1 MKNKLF
7 LGLASVLMIA
17 FFSSCDKMPQ
27 AEIDAANNA
36 VEQAKV
42 AGAEIYL
49 SEQYLAVQDSMKV
62 AMENLELQK
71 SKLFRNYDEPKLQLA
86 KVAELAAQLEQNT
99 VIKKE
104 EVKTEVQSAIE
115 QVKTVQ
121 TENNDL
127 LAKAPKGKE
136 GKAALEAIKSD
147 IDAVNNSMVE
157 IENLFNQGEYKVALD
172 KVTVLSEKA
181 VSINNELK
189 EAIEKAKRARR
200 S

>member
-1 MKNKLF
+1 MKKKLF
-7 LGLASVLMIA
+7 LGLASAIVIA

-27 AEIDAANNA
+27 AEIDAAKNA

-49 SEQYLAVQDSMKV
+49 SEQYIALQDSMKV
-62 AMENLELQK
+62 AMENVELKK

-86 KVAELAAQLEQNT
+86 KVVELAVQVQENT
-99 VIKKE
+99 VAKKE
-104 EVKTEVQSAIE
+104 EVKNEVIAAIE
-115 QVKTVQ
+115 QVKAVQ

-147 IDAVNNSMVE
+147 IDVINNSMVE
-157 IENLFNQGEYKVALD
+157 VENIFNQGEYKAALD
-172 KVTVLSEKA
+172 KVTVLNEKA
-181 VSINNELK
+181 NSINTELK
-189 EAIEKAKRARR
+189 EAIEKSKRGKRN
-200 S
+200 

>member
-1 MKNKLF
+1 MKKKLF
-7 LGLASVLMIA
+7 LGLASAIVIA

-27 AEIDAANNA
+27 AEIDAAKNA

-49 SEQYLAVQDSMKV
+49 SEQYIALQDSMKV
-62 AMENLELQK
+62 AMENVELKK

-86 KVAELAAQLEQNT
+86 KVVELAVQVQENT
-99 VIKKE
+99 VAKKE
-104 EVKTEVQSAIE
+104 EVKNEVMAAIE
-115 QVKTVQ
+115 QVKAVQ

-147 IDAVNNSMVE
+147 IDVINNSMVE
-157 IENLFNQGEYKVALD
+157 VENIFNQGEYKAALD
-172 KVTVLSEKA
+172 KVTVLNEKA
-181 VSINNELK
+181 NSINTELK
-189 EAIEKAKRARR
+189 EAIEKSKRGKRN
-200 S
+200 